1 MLAQDRQ
8 LHISSLLDLGFE
20 FDADPDLPEFATFIE
35 ASMSQCAFLFRDSI
49 PSSSQIHFLQQM
61 NEHQERAENQEKDG
75 KDGKDQSKLI
85 GKVPGVVLFFLRG
98 LEMLQNICGMLEA
111 WAPLRG
117 ARNLMHFHFKIY
129 GKSATICKWFSY
141 KLMDL
146 LTMDEFGI
154 SYILYV
160 LYI

>member
-61 NEHQERAENQEKDG
+61 NEHQERAENQEK
-75 KDGKDQSKLI
+75 
-85 GKVPGVVLFFLRG
+85 VAHFEFMNVVNP
-98 LEMLQNICGMLEA
+98 MKNNK
-111 WAPLRG
+111 P
-117 ARNLMHFHFKIY
+117 
-129 GKSATICKWFSY
+129 SP
-141 KLMDL
+141 
-146 LTMDEFGI
+146 I
-154 SYILYV
+154 SG
-160 LYI
+160 